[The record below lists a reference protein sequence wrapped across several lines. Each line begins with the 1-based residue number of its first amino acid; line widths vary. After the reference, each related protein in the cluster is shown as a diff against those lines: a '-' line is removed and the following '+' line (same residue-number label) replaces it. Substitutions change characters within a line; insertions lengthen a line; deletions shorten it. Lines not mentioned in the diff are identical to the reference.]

1 MIRAKNETERMVLK
15 KFEDSYRSWKAL
27 PQDCPEYVW
36 NAFYKQYQII
46 QYTFEDLLGLE
57 NGCVCE
63 FDIYDGCFC
72 VYSFNENDE
81 PFLVYQF

>member
-46 QYTFEDLLGLE
+46 QYTFEDLFGLE
-57 NGCVCE
+57 NGCACE

>member
-1 MIRAKNETERMVLK
+1 MIRAKNKTERMVLK

-46 QYTFEDLLGLE
+46 QYTFEDLFGLE
-57 NGCVCE
+57 NGCACE
-63 FDIYDGCFC
+63 FDIYTGCFC